1 MSICL
6 LAMSRVSPISSFMR
20 FMVDMNRLDLASNV
34 WGGKGNSLSSVGGS
48 EIDFA
53 KPESRL

>member
-1 MSICL
+1 
-6 LAMSRVSPISSFMR
+6 MR
-20 FMVDMNRLDLASNV
+20 FIVDMNRLDLASNV
-34 WGGKGNSLSSVGGS
+34 CGGNGNSFVVAVGGS